1 MVYVQKQ
8 SSKGRLKKSYSE
20 NIQQVYMETPMPK
33 YDFNKVAFQ
42 LALQLH

>member
-8 SSKGRLKKSYSE
+8 SSKGRLKKRYSE
-20 NIQQVYMETPMPK
+20 NIQQVYRKTSMPK
-33 YDFNKVAFQ
+33 CDFNKVTFQ